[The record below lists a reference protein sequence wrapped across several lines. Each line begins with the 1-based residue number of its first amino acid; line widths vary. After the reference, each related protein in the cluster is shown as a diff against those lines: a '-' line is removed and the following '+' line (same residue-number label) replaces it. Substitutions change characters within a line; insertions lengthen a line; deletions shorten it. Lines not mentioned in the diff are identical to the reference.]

1 MVFERVTALCR
12 VLERGRLG
20 FGNRAIGLGV
30 HLSVWVYM
38 QAYVRVFTHVAGRS
52 FCQLHTCA
60 CLTMRISRHCTF
72 LSNSHCC
79 CSSSSPRTAAN
90 ATATSTST
98 STSTTT
104 STSTS
109 PSTSATSIITTTSP
123 PPPPPLA
130 AAPEAAAAAATT
142 QLLTIPPLRVTHP
155 ASAATVAAA
164 VLTSVSIRRSTRSTH
179 CHHQRRKVNSVH
191 GASTV
196 GASSWIA
203 TLFFAAIL

>member
-1 MVFERVTALCR
+1 MLVFERVTALCR

-79 CSSSSPRTAAN
+79 CSSSSSPRTAAN
-90 ATATSTST
+90 ATATST

-109 PSTSATSIITTTSP
+109 PSTSATSIITTTT

-130 AAPEAAAAAATT
+130 AAPEAAAAATT